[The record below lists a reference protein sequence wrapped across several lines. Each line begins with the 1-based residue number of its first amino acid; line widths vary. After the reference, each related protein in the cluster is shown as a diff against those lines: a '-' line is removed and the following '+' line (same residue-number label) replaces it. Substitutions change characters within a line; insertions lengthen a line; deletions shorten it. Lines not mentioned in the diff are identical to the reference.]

1 MALVRAAALMFVCAL
16 IVIGAGWIAYLLNL
30 DIL

>member
-1 MALVRAAALMFVCAL
+1 MALVRAACLLFVSAL
-16 IVIGAGWIAYLLNL
+16 IVIGAGWIAYMLNL